1 MRYIKTRI
9 LFIFLFIILFTTKIV
24 AQDFVLDQIT
34 VSANRVFTPVNE
46 TGAIVNVIDEEIIQN
61 KKATFLTQIL
71 STTPGISVSQNG
83 PVGSTTEIKIRG
95 YGSKYIKVYYD
106 GIDIADVTGVEVK
119 PYIVG
124 IPSNNLKKIEIL
136 QGSQSALYGSEAVG
150 GVLFL
155 ETKDLKEK
163 NDSSI
168 NIQYGSY
175 NTKSLSISTGYQIE
189 GTKLGLRFSNTESD
203 GYSALETSKEGAEND
218 GYFNR
223 EISIKTL
230 TDFNN
235 GASFSLNL
243 LNTFNKGDYDGFM
256 GDAENYYYEQLNQG
270 LGAKL
275 SIKGKNSDQKFGL
288 NFYKTDRT
296 QFSPFA
302 STEYYGNR
310 GSIDY
315 QILRNFNFGRG
326 IFGLAAETNTVEI
339 NKTDKVVNNYASF
352 ISLLTKPINNAT
364 LDTTIRLD
372 DHSVFGQKITGRITG
387 TYQPNKDLVIKVG
400 SGTGFR
406 APSLDEMYG
415 QYNVNDPSNF
425 RADSNG
431 DFTVLYGN
439 PLLKPENSTSMDAG
453 FSYRINKFNAVISG
467 SIFNIKIDNA
477 ISWDPEDP
485 TDWYDGKYN
494 QLGSKSER
502 KGYDLRLNTSINSN
516 SKFGISYANTTDENG
531 NSVSNI
537 PKQVINVS
545 LFSKVTD
552 KLSINGELQSVS
564 ELTGVKSDG
573 SGVVPLKDYNL
584 LNAKLSYLLNG
595 NSKIYLNGENL
606 LDETYETSSGYGT
619 AKRSFYLGYERQF

>member
-1 MRYIKTRI
+1 MSFSNKFFIY
-9 LFIFLFIILFTTKIV
+9 LFITLFATKIV

-46 TGAIVNVIDEEIIQN
+46 TGAIVDVIDEEIIQN

-163 NDSSI
+163 NKSSI

-315 QILRNFNFGRG
+315 QILQNFNFGRG
-326 IFGLAAETNTVEI
+326 IFGLAAETNTVDI

-352 ISLLTKPINNAT
+352 ISLLTKPINNAS

-431 DFTVLYGN
+431 NFTVLYGN

-453 FSYRINKFNAVISG
+453 FSYRINKFNAVLSG

-494 QLGSKSER
+494 QLGNKSER

-537 PKQVINVS
+537 PKQVINLS

>member
-1 MRYIKTRI
+1 MSFLNK
-9 LFIFLFIILFTTKIV
+9 LFIFLFIILSTTKIV

-46 TGAIVNVIDEEIIQN
+46 TGAIVDVIDEEIIQN

-230 TDFNN
+230 TDLNN

-431 DFTVLYGN
+431 NFTVLYGN

-453 FSYRINKFNAVISG
+453 FSYRINKFNAVLSG

-494 QLGSKSER
+494 QLGNKSER

>member
-1 MRYIKTRI
+1 MSFSNK
-9 LFIFLFIILFTTKIV
+9 LFIFLFIILSTTKIV

-46 TGAIVNVIDEEIIQN
+46 TGAIVDVIDEEIIQN

-453 FSYRINKFNAVISG
+453 FSYRINKFNAVLSG

-531 NSVSNI
+531 NSISNI
-537 PKQVINVS
+537 PKQVINLS

>member
-1 MRYIKTRI
+1 MSFSNK
-9 LFIFLFIILFTTKIV
+9 LFIFLFIILSTTKIV

-46 TGAIVNVIDEEIIQN
+46 TGAIVDVIDEEIIQN

-235 GASFSLNL
+235 GASFTLNL

-453 FSYRINKFNAVISG
+453 FSYRINKFNAVLSG

>member
-1 MRYIKTRI
+1 MSFLNK
-9 LFIFLFIILFTTKIV
+9 LFIFLFIILSTTKIV

-453 FSYRINKFNAVISG
+453 FSYRINKFNAVLSG
-467 SIFNIKIDNA
+467 SIFNIKIDKA

-485 TDWYDGKYN
+485 SDWYDGKYN

-516 SKFGISYANTTDENG
+516 SKFGISYANTTDEKG

>member
-1 MRYIKTRI
+1 MSFSNKFFIYFFIT
-9 LFIFLFIILFTTKIV
+9 LFATKIV

-46 TGAIVNVIDEEIIQN
+46 TGAIVDVIDEEIIQN

-235 GASFSLNL
+235 GASFTLNL

-275 SIKGKNSDQKFGL
+275 SIKGKNSDQKFVL

-315 QILRNFNFGRG
+315 QILQNFNFGRG
-326 IFGLAAETNTVEI
+326 IFGLAAETNTVDI

-453 FSYRINKFNAVISG
+453 FSYRINKFNAVLSG

-584 LNAKLSYLLNG
+584 LNAKLSYLLSG

>member
-1 MRYIKTRI
+1 MSFSNK
-9 LFIFLFIILFTTKIV
+9 LFIFLFIILSTTKIV

-46 TGAIVNVIDEEIIQN
+46 TGAIVDVIDEEIIQN

-163 NDSSI
+163 SDSSI

-453 FSYRINKFNAVISG
+453 FSYRINKFNAVLSG

>member
-1 MRYIKTRI
+1 MSFSNK
-9 LFIFLFIILFTTKIV
+9 LFIFLFIILSTNKIV

-46 TGAIVNVIDEEIIQN
+46 TGAIVDVIDEEIIQN

-431 DFTVLYGN
+431 NFTVLYGN

>member
-1 MRYIKTRI
+1 MSFSNK
-9 LFIFLFIILFTTKIV
+9 LFIFLFIILSTTKIV

-46 TGAIVNVIDEEIIQN
+46 TGAIVDVIDEEIIQN

-163 NDSSI
+163 SDSSI

-326 IFGLAAETNTVEI
+326 IFGLAAETNTVDI

-352 ISLLTKPINNAT
+352 ISLLTKPINNAS

-453 FSYRINKFNAVISG
+453 FSYRINKFNAVLSG

>member
-1 MRYIKTRI
+1 MSFSNK
-9 LFIFLFIILFTTKIV
+9 LFIFLFIILSTTKIV

-46 TGAIVNVIDEEIIQN
+46 TGAIVDVIDEEIIQN

-83 PVGSTTEIKIRG
+83 PIGSTTEIKIRG

-168 NIQYGSY
+168 NVQYGSY

-230 TDFNN
+230 TDLNN

-453 FSYRINKFNAVISG
+453 FSYRINKFNAVLSG
-467 SIFNIKIDNA
+467 SIFNIKIDKA

-502 KGYDLRLNTSINSN
+502 KGYDLRLNTSINNN

>member
-1 MRYIKTRI
+1 MSFSNKF
-9 LFIFLFIILFTTKIV
+9 FIFLLIILSTTEII

-46 TGAIVNVIDEEIIQN
+46 TGAIVDVIDEEIIQN

-168 NIQYGSY
+168 NVQYGSY
-175 NTKSLSISTGYQIE
+175 NTKSLSISTGYQTE

-230 TDFNN
+230 TDLNS
-235 GASFSLNL
+235 GSSFSLNL

-315 QILRNFNFGRG
+315 QILRNFKFGRG

-400 SGTGFR
+400 TGTGFR

-453 FSYRINKFNAVISG
+453 FSYRINKLNAILSG
-467 SIFNIKIDNA
+467 SIFNIKIDKA

-485 TDWYDGKYN
+485 SDWYDGKYN
-494 QLGSKSER
+494 QLGTQSER
-502 KGYDLRLNTSINSN
+502 KGYDLRLKTPINKN
-516 SKFGISYANTTDENG
+516 SKFEISYANTTDENG

-545 LFSKVTD
+545 LFSKITD

-564 ELTGVKSDG
+564 KLTGVKSDG
-573 SGVVPLKDYNL
+573 SGIVPLKDYNL
-584 LNAKLSYLLNG
+584 LNAKLSYSLNG

-619 AKRSFYLGYERQF
+619 AKRSFYFGYERQF

>member
-1 MRYIKTRI
+1 MSFSNK
-9 LFIFLFIILFTTKIV
+9 LFIFLFIILSTTKIV

-46 TGAIVNVIDEEIIQN
+46 TGAIVDVIDEEIIQN

-352 ISLLTKPINNAT
+352 ISLLTKPINNAS

-453 FSYRINKFNAVISG
+453 FSYRINKFNAVLSG
-467 SIFNIKIDNA
+467 SIFNIKIDKA

>member
-1 MRYIKTRI
+1 MSFSNKFFIYFFIT
-9 LFIFLFIILFTTKIV
+9 LFATKIV

-46 TGAIVNVIDEEIIQN
+46 TGAIVDVIDEEIIQN

-203 GYSALETSKEGAEND
+203 GFSALETSKEGAEND

-235 GASFSLNL
+235 GASFTLNL

-288 NFYKTDRT
+288 NFYKTNRT

-453 FSYRINKFNAVISG
+453 FSYRINKFNAVLSG

-573 SGVVPLKDYNL
+573 SGVVPLKDFNL

>member
-1 MRYIKTRI
+1 MSFSNK
-9 LFIFLFIILFTTKIV
+9 LFIFLFIILSTTKIV

-46 TGAIVNVIDEEIIQN
+46 TGAIVDVIDEEIIQN

-230 TDFNN
+230 TDLNN

-516 SKFGISYANTTDENG
+516 SKFGISYANTTDEKG

>member
-1 MRYIKTRI
+1 MSFSNK
-9 LFIFLFIILFTTKIV
+9 LFIFLFIILSTTKIV

-46 TGAIVNVIDEEIIQN
+46 TGAIVDVIDEEIIQN

-155 ETKDLKEK
+155 ETKDLTEK
-163 NDSSI
+163 NESSI

-175 NTKSLSISTGYQIE
+175 NTKSLSISTGYKIE

-230 TDFNN
+230 TDLNN

-453 FSYRINKFNAVISG
+453 FSYRINKFNAVLSG
-467 SIFNIKIDNA
+467 SIFNIKIDKA

-485 TDWYDGKYN
+485 SDWYDGKYN

>member
-1 MRYIKTRI
+1 M
-9 LFIFLFIILFTTKIV
+9 
-24 AQDFVLDQIT
+24 
-34 VSANRVFTPVNE
+34 
-46 TGAIVNVIDEEIIQN
+46 
-61 KKATFLTQIL
+61 
-71 STTPGISVSQNG
+71 
-83 PVGSTTEIKIRG
+83 
-95 YGSKYIKVYYD
+95 
-106 GIDIADVTGVEVK
+106 
-119 PYIVG
+119 
-124 IPSNNLKKIEIL
+124 
-136 QGSQSALYGSEAVG
+136 
-150 GVLFL
+150 
-155 ETKDLKEK
+155 
-163 NDSSI
+163 
-168 NIQYGSY
+168 
-175 NTKSLSISTGYQIE
+175 
-189 GTKLGLRFSNTESD
+189 
-203 GYSALETSKEGAEND
+203 
-218 GYFNR
+218 
-223 EISIKTL
+223 
-230 TDFNN
+230 
-235 GASFSLNL
+235 

-315 QILRNFNFGRG
+315 QILQNFNFGRG

-453 FSYRINKFNAVISG
+453 FSYRINKFNAVLSG

>member
-1 MRYIKTRI
+1 MSFSNK
-9 LFIFLFIILFTTKIV
+9 LFIFLFIILSTTKIV

-46 TGAIVNVIDEEIIQN
+46 TGAIVDVIDEEIIQN

-453 FSYRINKFNAVISG
+453 FSYRINKFNAVLSG
-467 SIFNIKIDNA
+467 SIFNIKIDKA

-485 TDWYDGKYN
+485 SDWYDGKYN

>member
-1 MRYIKTRI
+1 MSFSNK
-9 LFIFLFIILFTTKIV
+9 LFIFLFIILSTTKIV

-453 FSYRINKFNAVISG
+453 FSYRINKFNAVLSG

>member
-1 MRYIKTRI
+1 MSFSNK

-235 GASFSLNL
+235 GSSFSLNL

>member
-1 MRYIKTRI
+1 MSFSNK
-9 LFIFLFIILFTTKIV
+9 LFIFLFIILSTTKIV

-46 TGAIVNVIDEEIIQN
+46 TGAIVDVIDEEIIQN

-453 FSYRINKFNAVISG
+453 FSYRINKFNAVLSG

-537 PKQVINVS
+537 PKQVINLS

>member
-1 MRYIKTRI
+1 MSFSNK
-9 LFIFLFIILFTTKIV
+9 LFIFLFIILSTTKIV

-46 TGAIVNVIDEEIIQN
+46 TGANVDVIDEEIIQN

-315 QILRNFNFGRG
+315 QILQNFNFGRG

-425 RADSNG
+425 RADANG

-453 FSYRINKFNAVISG
+453 FSYRINKFNAVLSG

-516 SKFGISYANTTDENG
+516 SKFGISYANTTDEKG

>member
-1 MRYIKTRI
+1 MSFSNKFFIYFFIT
-9 LFIFLFIILFTTKIV
+9 LFATKIV

-46 TGAIVNVIDEEIIQN
+46 TGAIVDVIDEEIIQN

-155 ETKDLKEK
+155 ETKDLTEK

-315 QILRNFNFGRG
+315 QILQNFNFGRG

>member
-1 MRYIKTRI
+1 MSFSNK
-9 LFIFLFIILFTTKIV
+9 LFIFLFIILSTTKIV

-230 TDFNN
+230 TDLNN

-453 FSYRINKFNAVISG
+453 FSYRINKFNAVLSG

-573 SGVVPLKDYNL
+573 SGVVPLKDFNL

>member
-1 MRYIKTRI
+1 MSFSNK
-9 LFIFLFIILFTTKIV
+9 LFIFLFIILSTTKIV

-46 TGAIVNVIDEEIIQN
+46 TGAIVDVIDEEIIQN

-155 ETKDLKEK
+155 ETKDLTEK

-168 NIQYGSY
+168 NVQYGSY

-453 FSYRINKFNAVISG
+453 FSYRINKFNAVLSG

-531 NSVSNI
+531 NSISNI
-537 PKQVINVS
+537 PKQVINLS

>member
-1 MRYIKTRI
+1 MSFSNK
-9 LFIFLFIILFTTKIV
+9 LFIFLFIILSTTKIV

-168 NIQYGSY
+168 NVQYGSY

-315 QILRNFNFGRG
+315 QILGNFNFGRG

-453 FSYRINKFNAVISG
+453 FSYRINKFNAVLSG

-494 QLGSKSER
+494 QLGNKSER

>member
-1 MRYIKTRI
+1 MSFSNK
-9 LFIFLFIILFTTKIV
+9 LFIFLFIILSTTKIV

-46 TGAIVNVIDEEIIQN
+46 TGAIVDVIDEEIIQN

-168 NIQYGSY
+168 NVQYGSY

-235 GASFSLNL
+235 GASFTLNL

-453 FSYRINKFNAVISG
+453 FSYRINKFNAVLSG

>member
-1 MRYIKTRI
+1 MSFSNK
-9 LFIFLFIILFTTKIV
+9 LFIFLFIILSTTKIV

-46 TGAIVNVIDEEIIQN
+46 TGAIVDVIDEEIIQN

-155 ETKDLKEK
+155 ETKDLTEK

-315 QILRNFNFGRG
+315 QILQNFNFGRG

-339 NKTDKVVNNYASF
+339 NKTDKVVNNYSSF

-453 FSYRINKFNAVISG
+453 FSYRINKFNAVLSG

-494 QLGSKSER
+494 QFGNKSER

>member
-1 MRYIKTRI
+1 MSFSNK
-9 LFIFLFIILFTTKIV
+9 LFIFLFIILSTTKIV

-46 TGAIVNVIDEEIIQN
+46 TGAIVDVIDEEIIQN

-168 NIQYGSY
+168 NVQYGSY

-326 IFGLAAETNTVEI
+326 IFGLAAETNTVDI

-431 DFTVLYGN
+431 NFTVLYGN

-453 FSYRINKFNAVISG
+453 FSYRINKFNAVLSG

>member
-1 MRYIKTRI
+1 MSFSNK
-9 LFIFLFIILFTTKIV
+9 LFIFLFIILSTTKIV

-46 TGAIVNVIDEEIIQN
+46 TGAIVDVIDEEIIQN

-288 NFYKTDRT
+288 NFYKTNRT

-315 QILRNFNFGRG
+315 QILQNFNFGRG
-326 IFGLAAETNTVEI
+326 IFGLAAETNTVDI

-352 ISLLTKPINNAT
+352 ISLLTKPINNAS

-453 FSYRINKFNAVISG
+453 FSYRINKFNAVLSG

-516 SKFGISYANTTDENG
+516 SKFGISYANTTDEKG

>member
-1 MRYIKTRI
+1 MSFSNKFFIYFFIT
-9 LFIFLFIILFTTKIV
+9 LFATKIV

-46 TGAIVNVIDEEIIQN
+46 TGAIVDVIDEEIIQN

-168 NIQYGSY
+168 NVQYGSY
-175 NTKSLSISTGYQIE
+175 NTKSLSISTGYKIQ

-230 TDFNN
+230 TDLNN

-352 ISLLTKPINNAT
+352 ISLLTKPINNST

-400 SGTGFR
+400 TGTGFR

-453 FSYRINKFNAVISG
+453 FSYRINKFNAVLSG
-467 SIFNIKIDNA
+467 SIFNIKIDKA

-573 SGVVPLKDYNL
+573 SGVVPLKDFNL

>member
-1 MRYIKTRI
+1 MSFSNK
-9 LFIFLFIILFTTKIV
+9 LFIFLFIILSTTKIE

-46 TGAIVNVIDEEIIQN
+46 TGAIVDVIDEEIIQN

-315 QILRNFNFGRG
+315 QILRNFNFGRV

-453 FSYRINKFNAVISG
+453 FSYRINKFNAVLSG

-502 KGYDLRLNTSINSN
+502 KGYDLRLNTSINNN

>member
-1 MRYIKTRI
+1 MSFSNKFFIYFFIT
-9 LFIFLFIILFTTKIV
+9 LFATKIV

-46 TGAIVNVIDEEIIQN
+46 TGAIVDVIDEEIIQN

-163 NDSSI
+163 SDSSI

-453 FSYRINKFNAVISG
+453 FSYRINKFNAVLSG

>member
-1 MRYIKTRI
+1 MSFSNK
-9 LFIFLFIILFTTKIV
+9 LFIFLFIILSTTKIE

-46 TGAIVNVIDEEIIQN
+46 TGAIVDVIDEEIIQN

-453 FSYRINKFNAVISG
+453 FSYRINKFNAVLSG

-531 NSVSNI
+531 NSISNI

>member
-1 MRYIKTRI
+1 
-9 LFIFLFIILFTTKIV
+9 
-24 AQDFVLDQIT
+24 
-34 VSANRVFTPVNE
+34 
-46 TGAIVNVIDEEIIQN
+46 
-61 KKATFLTQIL
+61 
-71 STTPGISVSQNG
+71 
-83 PVGSTTEIKIRG
+83 
-95 YGSKYIKVYYD
+95 
-106 GIDIADVTGVEVK
+106 
-119 PYIVG
+119 
-124 IPSNNLKKIEIL
+124 
-136 QGSQSALYGSEAVG
+136 
-150 GVLFL
+150 
-155 ETKDLKEK
+155 
-163 NDSSI
+163 
-168 NIQYGSY
+168 
-175 NTKSLSISTGYQIE
+175 
-189 GTKLGLRFSNTESD
+189 
-203 GYSALETSKEGAEND
+203 
-218 GYFNR
+218 
-223 EISIKTL
+223 
-230 TDFNN
+230 
-235 GASFSLNL
+235 
-243 LNTFNKGDYDGFM
+243 M

-315 QILRNFNFGRG
+315 QILQNFNFGRG

-372 DHSVFGQKITGRITG
+372 HHSVFGQKITGRITG

-453 FSYRINKFNAVISG
+453 FSYRINKFNAVLSG

>member
-1 MRYIKTRI
+1 MSFSNK
-9 LFIFLFIILFTTKIV
+9 LFIFLFIILSTTKIV

-46 TGAIVNVIDEEIIQN
+46 TGAIVDVIDEEIIQN

-230 TDFNN
+230 TDLNN

-453 FSYRINKFNAVISG
+453 FSYRINKFNAVLSG
-467 SIFNIKIDNA
+467 SIFNIKIDKA

-485 TDWYDGKYN
+485 SDWYDGKYN

-502 KGYDLRLNTSINSN
+502 KGYDLRLNTSINNN

>member
-1 MRYIKTRI
+1 MSFSNKF
-9 LFIFLFIILFTTKIV
+9 FIFLFTILFATKIV

-61 KKATFLTQIL
+61 KNATFLTQIL

-230 TDFNN
+230 TDLNN
-235 GASFSLNL
+235 GASVSLNL

-315 QILRNFNFGRG
+315 QILRNFNFGRV

-400 SGTGFR
+400 TGTGFR
-406 APSLDEMYG
+406 APSFDEMYG

-453 FSYRINKFNAVISG
+453 FSYRINKFNTVLSG

>member
-1 MRYIKTRI
+1 MSFSNK
-9 LFIFLFIILFTTKIV
+9 LFIFLLIILSTTKIV

-46 TGAIVNVIDEEIIQN
+46 TGAIVDVIDEEIIQN

-163 NDSSI
+163 SDSSI

-453 FSYRINKFNAVISG
+453 FSYRINKFNAVLSG

>member
-1 MRYIKTRI
+1 MSFSNK
-9 LFIFLFIILFTTKIV
+9 LFIFLFIILSTTKIV

-155 ETKDLKEK
+155 ETKDLTEK

-189 GTKLGLRFSNTESD
+189 GTRLGLRFSNTESD

-453 FSYRINKFNAVISG
+453 FSYRINKFNAVLSG

-485 TDWYDGKYN
+485 SDWYDGKYN